1 MSHLVTTGY
10 EIETD
15 YYLDKGKKVDFLEK
29 NSIIEKIML
38 RIDVELP
45 QLTHEKSYGCKMMGL
60 GSIDKTTIKI
70 KCGKECTSD
79 KCNFLCKWVAQKNYY
94 LFLSFQNYIPNQ

>member
-1 MSHLVTTGY
+1 M
-10 EIETD
+10 
-15 YYLDKGKKVDFLEK
+15 EK

-45 QLTHEKSYGCKMMGL
+45 QLTHEKAYGCKMMGL
-60 GSIDKTTIKI
+60 ESIDKTTIKI

-79 KCNFLCKWVAQKNYY
+79 KCNFLCKWFAQKKL
-94 LFLSFQNYIPNQ
+94 LFIFGIGIFTRIFRIASR